1 MSWIDLPS
9 GRIEVD
15 DIPAPVGEAADPLVL
30 LHEGL
35 GSVRLWKDFP
45 ARLGRATGRRVV
57 SYSRYGY
64 GTSAT
69 VALPRPVGYM
79 HEEADRVL
87 PLVLDRMGI
96 DRPVLVGHSD
106 GASIAL
112 LYAGRRRPVSAIV
125 AMAPHAFVEDCT
137 VRGALAARAAYQDG
151 PLRGR
156 LARYHDDVDTAFYGW
171 NDIWLDPAFR
181 GWSIEDRLPAVSAP
195 VLLVQCRDDPY
206 GTMEQLDRIEAAVRG
221 PVERLVMDEG
231 GHAPHAADPD
241 RVLSAIAGF
250 IGLSPCAGPRRP

>member
-1 MSWIDLPS
+1 MSGLDLPY

-15 DIPAPVGEAADPLVL
+15 DIPAPAGEAADPLVL

-64 GTSAT
+64 GASGPVT
-69 VALPRPVGYM
+69 LPRPVGYM
-79 HEEADRVL
+79 HEEADLVL
-87 PLVLDRMGI
+87 PAVLDRMGI

-112 LYAGRRRPVSAIV
+112 LYAGCRRPVSAIV

-171 NDIWLDPAFR
+171 NDIWLDPGFR
-181 GWSIEDRLPAVSAP
+181 GWSIEDRLPGVSAP
-195 VLLVQCRDDPY
+195 VLLVQCLDDPY
-206 GTMEQLDRIEAAVRG
+206 GTLEQLDRIEAAVRG
-221 PVERLVMDEG
+221 PVERLVMDQG
-231 GHAPHAADPD
+231 GHAPHTADPD
-241 RVLSAIAGF
+241 RVIAAIAAF
-250 IGLSPCAGPRRP
+250 VS